1 MVRRLPQV
9 GQRETQVTEI
19 NPVTLEHRLTQI
31 EGGLENQLTAMK
43 ALTMAVDAWA
53 LLQREQNGNVA
64 KIAAR
69 QVSHDAVHEN
79 AAARRWGMLAVL
91 KAQWQGVTI
100 ASAAILWALQSL
112 GVLP

>member
-1 MVRRLPQV
+1 VPQACERDAKV
-9 GQRETQVTEI
+9 SEI

-31 EGGLENQLTAMK
+31 EGNLENQVTAMK

-91 KAQWQGVTI
+91 KTQWQGVTI
-100 ASAAILWALQSL
+100 AGAAILWALQSL